1 MYGVKESNTYSSP
14 LIEGNVLILMV
25 GGERSATVI
34 ALNKETGEEVWKAL
48 DEPGGPSSP
57 IVVTAGGTRQLIVW
71 TPNSLTSLGPL
82 TGKMY
87 WTERLSTPGSQ
98 AVATPVFHKNLLL
111 VSGLM
116 FKLEDDRPAASI
128 LWPKETKVSARIL
141 SNISTP
147 IFQGDYVYSGKTSGE
162 LVCLEAATGK
172 QRWTTDK
179 VTELAAGACI
189 HIASDPDG
197 MFLFT
202 DRGELIRSHLAPTGY
217 QEVRRLKLIEPI
229 NDYLGRKVIWTP
241 PAFANG
247 DVFAR
252 DDRALICCSLTQPR

>member
-1 MYGVKESNTYSSP
+1 
-14 LIEGNVLILMV
+14 
-25 GGERSATVI
+25 
-34 ALNKETGEEVWKAL
+34 
-48 DEPGGPSSP
+48 
-57 IVVTAGGTRQLIVW
+57 
-71 TPNSLTSLGPL
+71 
-82 TGKMY
+82 MY

-147 IFQGDYVYSGKTSGE
+147 IFQGDHVYSGKISGE
-162 LVCLEAATGK
+162 LVCLEAATGR

-179 VTELAAGACI
+179 VTESAAGACI
-189 HIASDPDG
+189 HIASDPNG

-202 DRGELIRSHLAPTGY
+202 DQGELIRCRLAPTGY